1 MIKYQV
7 FYFKT
12 NWCEICKKITLYF
25 KAIANH
31 KKLKPEF
38 EFLMATLDNRKDLVE
53 RFKIK
58 EYPTFIIF
66 EDNKEI
72 YRQENGNL
80 GDLVNKLNELL
91 GKGK

>member
-1 MIKYQV
+1 
-7 FYFKT
+7 
-12 NWCEICKKITLYF
+12 
-25 KAIANH
+25 
-31 KKLKPEF
+31 
-38 EFLMATLDNRKDLVE
+38 MATLDFRKDLVE